1 MKVKKHHLLFFAC
14 VIWMIAGFNVL
25 KIGVEAYKPYQTMLN
40 YGLSILVFLVFWFMV
55 FYKLTV
61 KHTTRIQEYEE
72 EKQFFYKFF
81 DLKSFLIMAF
91 MISFG
96 IIIRTFHLLP
106 ERFIAVFYT
115 GLGAALF
122 LAGVLFGWNY
132 LSVLRKK
139 DKEEPTFMKKIMN
152 TSLIYF
158 VLAMAGGVFYREFTK
173 WNGYTEPTT
182 LGVLHVH
189 LFVLGTGVFLLTALF
204 AKVTELEKNSLFKK
218 FFVLYNIALPFMVV
232 MMLIRGIVQVLA
244 IDLGK
249 MGNGMLS
256 GFAGLSHIGMLAALL
271 MFLIAVKGEM
281 TRE

>member
-14 VIWMIAGFNVL
+14 VVWMIAGFNVL
-25 KIGVEAYKPYQTMLN
+25 KIGIESYNEYRTILN
-40 YGLSILVFLVFWFMV
+40 YGLTILVFLIFWFMV

-61 KHTTRIQEYEE
+61 KHTTRIQGYEE

-81 DLKSFLIMAF
+81 DLKSFFIMAF

-122 LAGVLFGWNY
+122 LAGVLFGFNY
-132 LSVLRKK
+132 LTVLKRK
-139 DKEEPTFMKKIMN
+139 DKEEPISMKKIMN

-189 LFVLGTGVFLLTALF
+189 LLVMGTIMFLLIALF
-204 AKVTELEKNSLFKK
+204 AKITDLEKNSLFKK
-218 FFVLYNIALPFMVV
+218 FFVLYNVALPFMVV

-256 GFAGLSHIGMLAALL
+256 GFAGLSHIAMMVSLL
-271 MFLIAVKGEM
+271 MLLIALKKEMVKG
-281 TRE
+281 

>member
-14 VIWMIAGFNVL
+14 VVWMIAGFNVL
-25 KIGVEAYKPYQTMLN
+25 KIGIESYNEYRTILN
-40 YGLSILVFLVFWFMV
+40 YGLTILVFLVFWFMV

-61 KHTTRIQEYEE
+61 KHTTRIQGYEE

-81 DLKSFLIMAF
+81 DLKSFFIMAF

-122 LAGVLFGWNY
+122 LAGVLFGFNY
-132 LSVLRKK
+132 FTALKRKS
-139 DKEEPTFMKKIMN
+139 KEEPISMKKIMN

-189 LFVLGTGVFLLTALF
+189 LLVMGTIMFLLIALF
-204 AKVTELEKNSLFKK
+204 AKVTDLEKNSLFKK
-218 FFVLYNIALPFMVV
+218 FFVLYNVALPFMVV

-256 GFAGLSHIGMLAALL
+256 GFAGLSHIAMMVSLL
-271 MFLIAVKGEM
+271 TLLIALKKEMVKG
-281 TRE
+281 